1 MQSFRIRFKISNM
14 FSSFLFCYID
24 TANGLN
30 IYIYI
35 LNSYWRAI
43 HVSLY
48 VQLMFDTVKSY
59 ESNLFFF
66 PFSVIYL
73 GNERNERIFWKKE
86 SGSIEWNLVKI
97 RGGGESLFRKRSKS

>member
-35 LNSYWRAI
+35 SLILIGVRYTY
-43 HVSLY
+43 VSLY

-97 RGGGESLFRKRSKS
+97 RGGG